1 MGTSF
6 SKLHPKIQQ
15 KTRLAI
21 RTLPFEIQLN
31 ILTHKAITSS
41 YDRWMHLF
49 KILVSTAFIKI
60 EDMTDNIWLS
70 HKATW
75 YESFGEADR
84 VYEGTFDRYNPYLG
98 LLINIEIEDL
108 VICDPLWLSEMLEV
122 GFISKLIITSGI
134 QISLFPKVIQGVAA
148 QIRGLNYMKITIW
161 STLLAWDHS
170 YYMEVRPAHI
180 LVLILDWG
188 CIPEYNWYT

>member
-1 MGTSF
+1 
-6 SKLHPKIQQ
+6 
-15 KTRLAI
+15 
-21 RTLPFEIQLN
+21 
-31 ILTHKAITSS
+31 
-41 YDRWMHLF
+41 
-49 KILVSTAFIKI
+49 
-60 EDMTDNIWLS
+60 MTDDTWIS

-75 YESFGEADR
+75 YESFGDTDR
-84 VYEGTFDRYNPYLG
+84 VYEGIGDRYNPYPG
-98 LLINIEIEDL
+98 LLINIEIEDP
-108 VICDPLWLSEMLEV
+108 VIRDPLWLSEMLKV

-148 QIRGLNYMKITIW
+148 QIRGLNYIKITIW
-161 STLLAWDHS
+161 STLLAWDNS

>member
-1 MGTSF
+1 M
-6 SKLHPKIQQ
+6 
-15 KTRLAI
+15 
-21 RTLPFEIQLN
+21 
-31 ILTHKAITSS
+31 
-41 YDRWMHLF
+41 
-49 KILVSTAFIKI
+49 
-60 EDMTDNIWLS
+60 
-70 HKATW
+70 
-75 YESFGEADR
+75 
-84 VYEGTFDRYNPYLG
+84 
-98 LLINIEIEDL
+98 EIEDP

-122 GFISKLIITSGI
+122 VFISKLIITSGI

-161 STLLAWDHS
+161 STLLAWDNS

>member
-1 MGTSF
+1 
-6 SKLHPKIQQ
+6 
-15 KTRLAI
+15 
-21 RTLPFEIQLN
+21 
-31 ILTHKAITSS
+31 
-41 YDRWMHLF
+41 
-49 KILVSTAFIKI
+49 
-60 EDMTDNIWLS
+60 MTDDTWIS

-75 YESFGEADR
+75 YESFGDTDR
-84 VYEGTFDRYNPYLG
+84 VYEGIGDRYNPYPG
-98 LLINIEIEDL
+98 LLINIEIEDP

-161 STLLAWDHS
+161 STLLAWDNS